1 MKKVQGKTT
10 NLISFPRRPKR
21 SRNWELDQDY
31 RNSFLLLYSSLLEAI
46 LVGIPMRTH
55 ILCQFKLVFGP
66 CSFSKA

>member
-21 SRNWELDQDY
+21 CRNWELDQDY
-31 RNSFLLLYSSLLEAI
+31 RNSFLLLYSSLLEVI
-46 LVGIPMRTH
+46 LVGIPMCPH
-55 ILCQFKLVFGP
+55 NLCLLKIVFGP